1 VTNPSSA
8 ILEILYKPYRYSV
21 MASRGRPRDPAVERA
36 VLDATLAELA
46 ASGFDGMSIDGIAS
60 RAGVSKPTVYRRWP
74 HKAALAISAI
84 TQLVAQE
91 GPPSTGNLVD
101 DLTRQLAAAHSNL
114 ERSGSVP
121 MLGTLLAT
129 KQRHPELLE
138 LYRERLL
145 RPRRQ
150 TLVRLFEEARRRGD
164 IAEDADIDTASLT
177 LIGLLVAGYL
187 AGEDVD
193 AAWLRPGVELVVGGL
208 QVRQT
213 QA

>member
-1 VTNPSSA
+1 M
-8 ILEILYKPYRYSV
+8 EILYEPYRYSI

-46 ASGFDGMSIDGIAS
+46 AHGFDGMSIDGIAS

-84 TQLVAQE
+84 AQLVAQE

-129 KQRHPELLE
+129 EQRHPELLE
-138 LYRERLL
+138 MYRERLL

-150 TLVRLFEEARRRGD
+150 TLIELFDEARQRGE
-164 IAEDADIDTASLT
+164 IAEDADVETASLT
-177 LIGLLVAGYL
+177 LIGLLVVGYL
-187 AGEDVD
+187 AGEKVD
-193 AAWLRPGVELVVGGL
+193 AAWLRPGVELIVGGL
-208 QVRQT
+208 RVTRT
-213 QA
+213 PA